1 MEINPSD
8 NQTELILNY
17 IKIKYANRYSS
28 DLLNDEYTFNK
39 SLYSV
44 TGWIKAGW

>member
-17 IKIKYANRYSS
+17 IKINK
-28 DLLNDEYTFNK
+28 DEYTFNK
-39 SLYSV
+39 SVYSV

>member
-17 IKIKYANRYSS
+17 IKINK
-28 DLLNDEYTFNK
+28 DEYTFNK
-39 SLYSV
+39 SVYSV
-44 TGWIKAGW
+44 TG